1 MRIDRYISKFEGLS
15 RNYSRSLIKS
25 GKVSVDGRVVRD
37 PSLHVEENANVT
49 LDGSRVIAF
58 GMIYIMMNKPAGYVC
73 SREESEGP
81 TVFDL
86 VQERFSY
93 DLSVAGR
100 LDRDST
106 GLTLLSNDGLFVHHV
121 ISPKKTIE
129 EEYLVQ
135 TVKPVTPEQIE
146 AMNGGLLIGRGEFS
160 KPVSVR
166 TLGENSVEIILTEGR
181 FHEVK
186 RLMKASGNEVLTLHR
201 SRIGGLSLPGSLKP
215 GEWANIGEDALKIIT
230 GAE

>member
-25 GKVSVDGRVVRD
+25 GKVSVDGRIVRD
-37 PSLHVEENANVT
+37 PSFHVEENASVT
-49 LDGSRVIAF
+49 LDGSRVVVF

-73 SREESEGP
+73 SRDESEGP

-86 VQERFSY
+86 VLERFSY

-100 LDRDST
+100 LDRDTT
-106 GLTLLSNDGLFVHHV
+106 GLTLLSNDGQFVHHV

-129 EEYLVQ
+129 KEYLVQ
-135 TVKPVTPEQIE
+135 TMKPVTPEQIE
-146 AMNGGLLIGRGEFS
+146 AMSGGLFIGRGEFS
-160 KPVSVR
+160 KPVRVR
-166 TLGENSVEIILTEGR
+166 VLGESSVEIILTEGR

-186 RLMKASGNEVLTLHR
+186 RLVKASGNEVLSLHR
-201 SRIGGLSLPGSLKP
+201 SRIGGLSLPEFLKP
-215 GEWANIGEDALKIIT
+215 GEWINIGENALKRIT